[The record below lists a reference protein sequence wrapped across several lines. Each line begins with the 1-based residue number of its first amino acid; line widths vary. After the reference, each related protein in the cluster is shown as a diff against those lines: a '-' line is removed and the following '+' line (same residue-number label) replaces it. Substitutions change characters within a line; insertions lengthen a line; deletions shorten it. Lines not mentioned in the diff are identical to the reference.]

1 MEKEF
6 IDLFELQ
13 HRLKQGVESLFPNRI
28 WVKAEV
34 SAVKARSGGHC
45 YMELSQSDQKG
56 LIAKSSA
63 IIWSSKYRFIA
74 PYFESVTGTPLQEGL
89 VILVQVQVNFSE
101 LYGMSLIIDDINP
114 EFSLGE
120 KEQERQ
126 RTIQRLQSEG
136 LMGLQKEL
144 ELPVLPCRLAV
155 ISAEDAAGYRDF
167 MRHIEENPYGF
178 KFEIVLFPALMQG
191 VDCPASIIAALDAIL
206 YETQGNALDCC
217 AGKFATQGNALECR
231 EGEFNVQGNALDC
244 CAGRFAVRTGGA
256 ESGAGEFAMQ
266 GGGAECVAWQRCRGY
281 DAVLILRGGGA
292 KLDLACFDDYN
303 LAAVIAQY
311 PLPVLTAIG
320 HDQDYHVCDMVA
332 HEFLKT
338 PTALADYI
346 IDIYAR
352 EDERISSFESR
363 IRLALSN
370 RLYRE
375 EALLDSLSA
384 RIKGGFSLKI
394 TKEEALLESLAA
406 RIKGGFSLKIAAMES
421 ALQVLQTRIQAAD
434 PRKIL
439 DRGYA
444 LAVDENGVVLKSV
457 AGRQVGDKVSV
468 MFADGILH
476 AEVVSVAPSAKP

>member
-1 MEKEF
+1 MIVIMEKEF

-28 WVKAEV
+28 WVRAEV
-34 SAVKARSGGHC
+34 SAIKARNGGHC
-45 YMELSQSDQKG
+45 YMELSQSDEKG
-56 LIAKSSA
+56 LVAKSSA

-89 VILVQVQVNFSE
+89 VILVKVQVNYSE

-136 LMGLQKEL
+136 LMGLQKGL
-144 ELPVLPCRLAV
+144 ELPLLPYRLAV

-167 MRHIEENPYGF
+167 MRHVEENPYGF
-178 KFEIVLFPALMQG
+178 KFDTVLFPALMQG
-191 VDCPASIIAALDAIL
+191 ADCPASIIAALDAV
-206 YETQGNALDCC
+206 LDEMQEGGIECC
-217 AGKFATQGNALECR
+217 NRLDDMP
-231 EGEFNVQGNALDC
+231 EGAKMDRAAQ
-244 CAGRFAVRTGGA
+244 
-256 ESGAGEFAMQ
+256 Q
-266 GGGAECVAWQRCRGY
+266 YIGY

-292 KLDLACFDDYN
+292 KLDLACFDDYA

-320 HDQDYHVCDMVA
+320 HDQDFHVCDMVA
-332 HEFLKT
+332 HEYLKT

-346 IDIYAR
+346 VDIYAR
-352 EDERISSFESR
+352 EDERISSCESR

-375 EALLDSLSA
+375 DALLDSLAA

-406 RIKGGFSLKIAAMES
+406 RIKGGFSLKISALES
-421 ALQVLQTRIQAAD
+421 ALQVLQTRIHAAD

-439 DRGYA
+439 ARGYA
-444 LAVDENGVVLKSV
+444 LALDENGVVLKGA

-468 MFADGILH
+468 MFADGTIQ
-476 AEVVSVAPSAKP
+476 AEVVSVVPGAKQ

>member
-74 PYFESVTGTPLQEGL
+74 PYFESVTGTPLKEGL
-89 VILVQVQVNFSE
+89 VILVQVQVNYSE

-126 RTIQRLQSEG
+126 RTIRRLQEEG

-144 ELPVLPCRLAV
+144 ELPLLPYRLAV

-178 KFEIVLFPALMQG
+178 KVDPVLFPALMQG
-191 VDCPASIIAALDAIL
+191 ADCPASIISALDAVL
-206 YETQGNALDCC
+206 DDMQECTARQHGN
-217 AGKFATQGNALECR
+217 
-231 EGEFNVQGNALDC
+231 
-244 CAGRFAVRTGGA
+244 
-256 ESGAGEFAMQ
+256 
-266 GGGAECVAWQRCRGY
+266 GY

-292 KLDLACFDDYN
+292 KLDLACFDDYE

-311 PLPVLTAIG
+311 PIPVLTAIG
-320 HDQDYHVCDMVA
+320 HDQDFHVCDMVA
-332 HEFLKT
+332 HEYLKT
-338 PTALADYI
+338 PTALADYVM
-346 IDIYAR
+346 DIYEG
-352 EDERISSFESR
+352 EDERISSFETR

-375 EALLDSLSA
+375 EALLDSL
-384 RIKGGFSLKI
+384 
-394 TKEEALLESLAA
+394 AA
-406 RIKGGFSLKIAAMES
+406 RIKGGFALKISAMES

-444 LAVDENGVVLKSV
+444 LAVDADGVVMK
-457 AGRQVGDKVSV
+457 GIGNRQVGDSVTV
-468 MFADGILH
+468 MFADGSLD
-476 AEVVSVAPSAKP
+476 AEVRSVILNGNLSS

>member
-1 MEKEF
+1 MAIMEKEF
-6 IDLFELQ
+6 VDLLELQ
-13 HRLKQGVESLFPNRI
+13 HRLKQGVESLFPNRV

-34 SAVKARSGGHC
+34 SAIKARSGGHC
-45 YMELSQSDQKG
+45 YLELSQSNQKG
-56 LIAKSSA
+56 LVAKSSA

-89 VILVQVQVNFSE
+89 VILVKVQVNYSE

-126 RTIQRLQSEG
+126 RTIQRLQEEG
-136 LMGLQKEL
+136 LMGLQKGL
-144 ELPVLPCRLAV
+144 ELPLLPYRLAV

-178 KFEIVLFPALMQG
+178 KFETVLFPALMQG
-191 VDCPASIIAALDAIL
+191 ADCPSSIIAALDAV
-206 YETQGNALDCC
+206 LDDM
-217 AGKFATQGNALECR
+217 Q
-231 EGEFNVQGNALDC
+231 EGAKMDRAVQQY
-244 CAGRFAVRTGGA
+244 V
-256 ESGAGEFAMQ
+256 
-266 GGGAECVAWQRCRGY
+266 GY

-292 KLDLACFDDYN
+292 KLDLACFDDYE

-320 HDQDYHVCDMVA
+320 HDQDFHVCDMVA
-332 HEFLKT
+332 HEYLKT

-346 IDIYAR
+346 VDIYAR
-352 EDERISSFESR
+352 EDERISSFETR

-375 EALLDSLSA
+375 EALLDSL
-384 RIKGGFSLKI
+384 
-394 TKEEALLESLAA
+394 AA
-406 RIKGGFSLKIAAMES
+406 RIRGGFALKISAMES

-434 PRKIL
+434 PRRIL

-444 LAVDENGVVLKSV
+444 LALDANGVVLKGA
-457 AGRQVGDKVSV
+457 AGRKVGDKVSV
-468 MFADGILH
+468 MFADGTIH
-476 AEVVSVAPSAKP
+476 AEVVSVVPDTVARKGHL